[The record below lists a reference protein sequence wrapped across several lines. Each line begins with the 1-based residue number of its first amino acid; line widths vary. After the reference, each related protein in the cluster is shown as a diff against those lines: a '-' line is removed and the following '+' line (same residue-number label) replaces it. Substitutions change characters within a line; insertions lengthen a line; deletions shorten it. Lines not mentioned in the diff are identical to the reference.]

1 MRKVIMVMV
10 AMLLPVLDCMAQSP
24 VVYSLSDTKAE
35 YQPRNFYIVN
45 VKDNRAIQDKL
56 GDIKEGVI
64 DLQGGVANNI
74 SGFLK
79 KNIVQNTTSLPVT
92 MQLNKLEIK
101 EKAVGAKRQFEL
113 TLGIAYYTGTSKLIE
128 YNGSSFAQSAGE
140 AEKYIDKLLRDN
152 ITGNLAEFDKWVAA
166 NKNTISAEPVVE
178 VSVVL
183 TRNAKE
189 EHHISYSKSRKLYMS
204 DFEGTPDET
213 SPGAAATMSGIGM
226 NYEATTL
233 RNRTKVSVTL
243 SIYFDKSRS
252 WMKPNGKNVT
262 TLIHEQKHFDITAIK
277 ACELRALIEKTTFTP
292 EGYKAELKALLNKVQ
307 QEGAD
312 MQNQYDRETEHG
324 TLIDEQ
330 EAWNKKVDD
339 MLIKQA
345 CY

>member
-1 MRKVIMVMV
+1 MRNVISVMV
-10 AMLLPVLDCMAQSP
+10 ALLLPVLDCMAQSP

-35 YQPRNFYIVN
+35 YQPRHFYIVD
-45 VKDNRAIQDKL
+45 VKDNRAVKDKL
-56 GDIKEGVI
+56 GSIKEGVI

-74 SGFLK
+74 NAYLK
-79 KNIVQNTTSLPVT
+79 KNVVQNSTSLPVT

-113 TLGIAYYTGTSKLIE
+113 TIGIAYYTGASKLVE
-128 YNGSSFAQSAGE
+128 YNGSSFAQSATE

-152 ITGNLAEFDKWVAA
+152 IAGNLAEFDKWVAA
-166 NKNTISAEPVVE
+166 NKATISAEPVVE

-204 DFEGTPDET
+204 DFEGVPDET

-226 NYEATTL
+226 NYEATSL
-233 RNRTKVSVTL
+233 RNRTKVNVKL

-277 ACELRALIEKTTFTP
+277 ACELRALIEKTVFTAD
-292 EGYKAELKALLNKVQ
+292 GYKAELKALLNRVQ